1 MNRVNELSDRPE
13 GAKHPNIIPFK
24 SLVPLAEIISSAIG
38 VGKQSKRVEN
48 EYQEL
53 INSLGSEFEILL
65 EKEKSEIEKFA
76 PPLITEGI
84 MRAREGNIKI
94 EPGFDGEFGKIKI
107 FSEKEK
113 EKIQK
118 GDSTKQSSLF

>member
-65 EKEKSEIEKFA
+65 EKEKSVIEKFA